1 MQNQRIEDQA
11 GKLLNNLPDRAT
23 WNNVICRIYVRQ
35 AIEAGIK
42 DRTWGRTER
51 SFLYKTLIG
60 FLRSGSLGPK
70 SSQTESASC
79 LNAGLLPM
87 ISL

>member
-42 DRTWGRTER
+42 DRTWGRDRT
-51 SFLYKTLIG
+51 FLSLQNADRISAQWFAWPQIISNGIG
-60 FLRSGSLGPK
+60 I
-70 SSQTESASC
+70 
-79 LNAGLLPM
+79 LP
-87 ISL
+87 